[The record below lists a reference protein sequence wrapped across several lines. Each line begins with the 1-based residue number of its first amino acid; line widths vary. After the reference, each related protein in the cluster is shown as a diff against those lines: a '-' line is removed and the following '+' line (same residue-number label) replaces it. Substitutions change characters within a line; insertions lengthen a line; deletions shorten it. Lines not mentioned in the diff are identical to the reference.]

1 MKTLEEPVGAA
12 CIVLAAEDPAT
23 LLPTV
28 VSRVARTRLGPVE
41 PGVIVDLLAERGLAD
56 AARGTAIARAA
67 GGRPGIA
74 IALAAD
80 PEAML
85 TVERLARSLLDL
97 TFADR
102 RSRLAAVPDLLTD
115 GAVLDEVFRRAAA
128 AELGQQASAEQ
139 TTGPKPSSRRS
150 TGTSRPAPAERRRA
164 VLRVLHAWR
173 DIARDLAIVA
183 DADARTIR
191 HPQLIDDLRAA
202 SRIDRRALVDFLERL
217 DGLIVAVESYANP
230 ELTMDALVLDWPQA
244 RRVA

>member
-1 MKTLEEPVGAA
+1 
-12 CIVLAAEDPAT
+12 
-23 LLPTV
+23 
-28 VSRVARTRLGPVE
+28 
-41 PGVIVDLLAERGLAD
+41 
-56 AARGTAIARAA
+56 
-67 GGRPGIA
+67 
-74 IALAAD
+74 
-80 PEAML
+80 ML

-102 RSRLAAVPDLLTD
+102 RSRLAAVPDLLAD
-115 GAVLDEVFRRAAA
+115 GAVLDEVFRRAATV
-128 AELGQQASAEQ
+128 ELSQEVPDESA
-139 TTGPKPSSRRS
+139 TGRKPSSRRS
-150 TGTSRPAPAERRRA
+150 AGSSRPAPAERRRA

-183 DADARTIR
+183 EADVRTIR

-202 SRIDRRALVDFLERL
+202 SRIDRHDLVLFLERL